1 MCRVKKYLKT
11 SAGKHLR
18 AVRAMLGI
26 VLFDI
31 FINSIENSDNNLFKM
46 LKINLEKGFLRA

>member
-11 SAGKHLR
+11 SAGKHPQ
-18 AVRAMLGI
+18 AVCAMLCV
-26 VLFDI
+26 VLFGYLT
-31 FINSIENSDNNLFKM
+31 NLIENLCNNLFKM